1 MTEMTHVLT
10 QDTDQTTTEITY
22 ILTDDS
28 EQTVQASYGESVMRA
43 ALQNDVPGIIG
54 ECGGELSCGT
64 CHVYVD
70 AEWAD
75 KIDPQSE
82 EERDLLDMMDDVRP
96 ESRLSCQIQLKPGCA
111 GFRSRIAEQQ

>member
-1 MTEMTHVLT
+1 MTETTHALA
-10 QDTDQTTTEITY
+10 QEAEQTTTEITY
-22 ILTDDS
+22 ILTDGS
-28 EQTVQASYGESVMRA
+28 EQTVPAQYGESVMRT

-75 KIDPQSE
+75 RIDPQSE
-82 EERDLLDMMDDVRP
+82 EERELLDMMNDVTA
-96 ESRLSCQIQLKPGCA
+96 ESRLSCQIHLKPGCA